1 MIEKTN
7 RNWGTDPFRIK
18 NGKTVIR
25 QGGKWIVTG
34 ILYNTATPL
43 AYINNTP
50 LQIGDTID
58 NARVKEIERN
68 YVVLNYNGSDHKIY
82 FAEG

>member
-1 MIEKTN
+1 MIEGEN
-7 RNWGTDPFRIK
+7 LLA
-18 NGKTVIR
+18 VS
-25 QGGKWIVTG
+25 QGGGDTEG
-34 ILYNTATPL
+34 FTAVHPL
-43 AYINNTP
+43 SYFDEFLARRARQFGLEFHLRLSP
-50 LQIGDTID
+50 RDTID